1 MKKFLIFLL
10 MCLLVLRFGSV
21 VAGNNLMERVANKL
35 DDIICN
41 IQITSSGEQAASNE
55 GETSQMEMYNLLV
68 MPRLSDSAFS
78 IGEFAAD
85 EGDENLSAI
94 KIDIRN
100 DSSSEIDVDYLMREK
115 PILRLLEGSPQ
126 VLIIHTHGS
135 EAYTPAIGEEYE
147 ESDPYRTEDKA
158 HNVIKV
164 GDVLAQVL
172 EAKGIRVIHDR
183 ELYDS
188 PSYTGS
194 YTRSGEA
201 TEKYLKKYPSI
212 SVVIDLHRDAI
223 GSGDM
228 AYKTKAEPS
237 LGSCAQI
244 MLLVGTGDNG
254 LYHPHWQEN
263 MRLAL
268 YIQQAMEQRYPS
280 LARPLAVKSER
291 YNQHLSCGAMIVEVG
306 TNGNTLAEAITAIS
320 YFGDAAGDVLKSLTV
335 YE

>member
-10 MCLLVLRFGSV
+10 LCMLVLHLGSA
-21 VAGNNLMERVANKL
+21 VAEY
-35 DDIICN
+35 DIIAKVSDQLVGLIGEFQN
-41 IQITSSGEQAASNE
+41 VSASEQAVHSE
-55 GETSQMEMYNLLV
+55 GEKAPMEIYNLLAS
-68 MPRLSDSAFS
+68 PNSFESAHSLGEIFSEEGKKSPSD
-78 IGEFAAD
+78 IR
-85 EGDENLSAI
+85 
-94 KIDIRN
+94 IDIRN
-100 DSSSEIDVDYLMREK
+100 DSATEIDVDYLMNEE
-115 PILRLLEGSPQ
+115 PMFRLAKGTAQ

-135 EAYTPAIGEEYE
+135 EAYTPTVGDDYI
-147 ESDPYRTEDKA
+147 ESDPYRTEDKD

-172 EAKGIRVIHDR
+172 EEKGIGVIHDR

-201 TEKYLKKYPSI
+201 IEKYLKKYPSI

-223 GSGDM
+223 GSGDK

-244 MLLVGTGDNG
+244 MLLIGTGDNG
-254 LYHPHWQEN
+254 LYHPDWKEN

-291 YNQHLSCGAMIVEVG
+291 YNQHLSRGAMIVEVG
-306 TNGNTLAEAITAIS
+306 TNGNTLAEAITAIRF
-320 YFGDAAGDVLKSLTV
+320 FGDAAGDVLKSFSV

>member
-10 MCLLVLRFGSV
+10 MCLLVLHLGSV
-21 VAGNNLMERVANKL
+21 AAENKL
-35 DDIICN
+35 FECITNKLNGIIGN
-41 IQITSSGEQAASNE
+41 FQIDTLGGQRANNE
-55 GETSQMEMYNLLV
+55 GETSQIETHNLLAS
-68 MPRLSDSAFS
+68 PKLSESAFS
-78 IGEFAAD
+78 IGELAVDD
-85 EGDENLSAI
+85 EEEKPSMV

-100 DSSSEIDVDYLMREK
+100 DSSSEIDMDYLMGEK
-115 PILRLLEGSPQ
+115 PSLRLEAGKAQ

-135 EAYTPAIGEEYE
+135 EAYTPADGEDYV

-158 HNVIKV
+158 HNVVKV

-172 EAKGIRVIHDR
+172 EAKGIGVIHDR

-201 TEKYLKKYPSI
+201 IEKYLKKYPSI

-244 MLLVGTGDNG
+244 MLLIGTGDNG
-254 LYHPHWQEN
+254 LYHPDWHEN

-268 YIQQAMEQRYPS
+268 LIQQAMEQHYPS

-291 YNQHLSCGAMIVEVG
+291 YNQHLSPGAMIVEVG
-306 TNGNTLAEAITAIS
+306 TNGNTLAEAIAAIS
-320 YFGDAAGDVLKSLTV
+320 YFGEAAGDVLKSLTV
-335 YE
+335 NE

>member
-10 MCLLVLRFGSV
+10 MCLLVLHLGNV
-21 VAGNNLMERVANKL
+21 VAENNLMEKVTNKL
-35 DDIICN
+35 DDIIRN
-41 IQITSSGEQAASNE
+41 FQIASPSEQAANNE
-55 GETSQMEMYNLLV
+55 GEMSQTEIYNLL
-68 MPRLSDSAFS
+68 PLPKIYDSAFS
-78 IGEFAAD
+78 IGELAAD
-85 EGDENLSAI
+85 GEGERLSSI

-100 DSSSEIDVDYLMREK
+100 DSYSEIDVDYLMGEK
-115 PILRLLEGSPQ
+115 PALPLKEGSPQ

-135 EAYTPAIGEEYE
+135 EAYTPAEGEEYE

-164 GDVLAQVL
+164 GDVLTQVL

-201 TEKYLKKYPSI
+201 IEKYLKKYPSI

-254 LYHPHWQEN
+254 LYHPRWQEN

-291 YNQHLSCGAMIVEVG
+291 YNQHLSPGAMIVEVG

-320 YFGDAAGDVLKSLTV
+320 YFGEAAGDVIKSLTAH
-335 YE
+335 E